1 MSWLHCKKMSDLE
14 MELSLGKMALK
25 ALQQKIYKNSK
36 KWNIQKVEII
46 SCGSCILTHSGM
58 ASLTYHWPFVVND

>member
-25 ALQQKIYKNSK
+25 ALRQKYTKTQKSGIHK
-36 KWNIQKVEII
+36 KWKSYLVEAV
-46 SCGSCILTHSGM
+46 S
-58 ASLTYHWPFVVND
+58 